1 MFVVKRDGRKEL
13 MMFDKIT
20 ARVRKLCYGL
30 NDLVDPVK
38 VAMRVIEGLYD
49 GVTTSELDNLAAEIS
64 ATLTTAHPDY
74 AKLAARIS
82 VSNLHKNTK
91 KSFSETMKDLHEYVN
106 PRTGKKAPLL
116 SDEVFKVISE
126 NAEVLDSTI
135 IYNRDFGYDYFGFK
149 TLERSYL
156 LKLNGKIAE
165 RPQHM
170 LMRVSI
176 GIHLNDLEAAMET
189 YELMSKKFFTHA
201 TPTLFNSGTPKPQ
214 MSSCFLL
221 AMKDD
226 SIDGIYDTLKNTAKI
241 SQSAGGIGLSIHNVR
256 ATGSYI
262 AGTNGTS
269 NGIVPMLQVFNDT
282 ARYVDQGGGKRKG
295 SFAIYIEPWHAD
307 IFEFLELKKNHGK
320 EEMRARDLFY
330 AMWIPDL
337 FMKRVEADG
346 DWTLMCPNECPGL
359 FTTHSEEFEELYT
372 RYEAESKGRKTI
384 RARELWEK
392 ILESQIE
399 TGTPYM
405 LYKDAANRKS
415 NQKNLGTIRSSNLC
429 TEIMEY
435 TSPDEVAVCNL
446 ASIALPMFIKNGS
459 FDHKELFRVTK
470 RVTKNLNKVIDR
482 NYYPIKEAENSNMR
496 HRPIGL
502 GVQGLADAFILLR
515 LPFTSDE
522 ARKLNQEIFETLY
535 FAAVTASMEASKEE
549 GPYSTYKGS
558 PISEGKFQH
567 NLWGI
572 KDEEL
577 SGRWDWDKLRKSVKK
592 HGVRNSLLVAPMPT
606 ASTSQILGNNECFE
620 PYTSNIYTRRV
631 LSGEFIVVNKHLLED
646 LVDLGLWNENLKQ
659 ELMRANGSVQNIKG
673 IPEDIKE
680 LYKTVWEL
688 SMKDIIDMSRQR
700 GYFIDQSQSL
710 NLFMENANYS
720 KLTSMHFYAWKSGLK
735 TGMYYLRTKA
745 AVDAI
750 KFTLDNTKKK
760 EVPVS
765 IAAEAEVMAA
775 TTPDPKAAEVL
786 QVQTTP
792 VQQEETDVT
801 PLSPEEMKAL
811 IAQAKAGEADD
822 DCLMCGS

>member
-1 MFVVKRDGRKEL
+1 
-13 MMFDKIT
+13 
-20 ARVRKLCYGL
+20 
-30 NDLVDPVK
+30 
-38 VAMRVIEGLYD
+38 
-49 GVTTSELDNLAAEIS
+49 
-64 ATLTTAHPDY
+64 
-74 AKLAARIS
+74 
-82 VSNLHKNTK
+82 
-91 KSFSETMKDLHEYVN
+91 MKDLYEYVN

-116 SDEVFKVISE
+116 SDEVYKIIE
-126 NAEVLDSTI
+126 KNAEQLDSSI

-156 LKLNGKIAE
+156 LKLNGQIVE

-170 LMRVSI
+170 LMRVSL
-176 GIHLNDLEAAMET
+176 GIHLEDIDAAMET

-226 SIDGIYDTLKNTAKI
+226 SIDGIYDTLKQTAKI
-241 SQSAGGIGLSIHNVR
+241 SQSAGGIGLSIHNIR

-262 AGTNGTS
+262 SGTNGTS
-269 NGIVPMLQVFNDT
+269 NGIVPMLRVFNDT

-295 SFAIYIEPWHAD
+295 SFAIYVEPWHAD
-307 IFEFLELKKNHGK
+307 IFDFLELKKNHGK

-337 FMKRVEADG
+337 FMKRVEENG
-346 DWTLMCPNECPGL
+346 EWTLMCPNECPGL
-359 FTTHSEEFEELYT
+359 FDTHGEEFEKKYLG
-372 RYEAESKGRKTI
+372 YEKAKKGRRTI
-384 RARELWEK
+384 KARELWEK

-446 ASIALPMFIKNGS
+446 ASIALPMFIKDGA
-459 FDHKELFRVTK
+459 FDHQKLYDVTI
-470 RVTKNLNKVIDR
+470 RVTKNLNRVIDR
-482 NYYPIKEAENSNMR
+482 NYYPVKEAENSNFR
-496 HRPIGL
+496 HRPVGL
-502 GVQGLADAFILLR
+502 GVQGLADTFIKLR
-515 LPFTSDE
+515 MPFTSD
-522 ARKLNQEIFETLY
+522 AAKKLNQEIFETLY
-535 FAAVTASMEASKEE
+535 FAAVTASVEEAKNDGAYESF
-549 GPYSTYKGS
+549 KGS
-558 PISEGKFQH
+558 PMSKGEFQH
-567 NLWGI
+567 NMWGV

-577 SGRWDWDKLRKSVKK
+577 SGRWDWASLRKDVKK

-646 LVDLGLWNENLKQ
+646 LVEQGLWNEDMKQ
-659 ELMRANGSVQNIKG
+659 ELMRANGSIQNIEG

-688 SMKDIIDMSRQR
+688 SMKDIIDMARHR

-710 NLFMENANYS
+710 NLFMEGATMA

-750 KFTLDNTKKK
+750 KFTLDNSAAKK
-760 EVPVS
+760 EKVV
-765 IAAEAEVMAA
+765 AAAA
-775 TTPDPKAAEVL
+775 TTTKAATP
-786 QVQTTP
+786 TTAI
-792 VQQEETDVT
+792 DVE
-801 PLSPEEMKAL
+801 PMSPEELKDM
-811 IAQAKAGEADD
+811 IAKSQGTGPDE

>member
-1 MFVVKRDGRKEL
+1 MNVVKRDGRKEPI
-13 MMFDKIT
+13 MFDKIT
-20 ARVRKLCYGL
+20 DRIRKLNYEL
-30 NDLVDPVK
+30 NSLVDPVK

-49 GVTTSELDNLAAEIS
+49 GVTTSELDNLAAEIA
-64 ATLTTAHPDY
+64 ATMTTTHPDY

-82 VSNLHKNTK
+82 VSNMHKNTK
-91 KSFSETMKDLHEYVN
+91 KSFSETMKDLYEYVN

-116 SDEVFKVISE
+116 SDEVYKIIE
-126 NAEVLDSTI
+126 KNAEKLDSSV
-135 IYNRDFGYDYFGFK
+135 IYNRDFSYDYFGFK

-176 GIHLNDLEAAMET
+176 GIHLDDIDSALKT
-189 YELMSKKFFTHA
+189 YELMSKKYFTHA

-226 SIDGIYDTLKNTAKI
+226 SINGIYDTLKQTAKI

-269 NGIVPMLQVFNDT
+269 NGIVPMLRVFDGT

-307 IFEFLELKKNHGK
+307 IFDFLELKKNHGK

-330 AMWIPDL
+330 AMWTPDL
-337 FMKRVEADG
+337 FMKRVEEDST
-346 DWTLMCPNECPGL
+346 WTLMCPNECPGL
-359 FTTHSEEFEELYT
+359 FDCHGEEFEKLYIK
-372 RYEAESKGRKTI
+372 YEKEGKGRKTI
-384 RARELWEK
+384 NARELWEK

-405 LYKDAANRKS
+405 LYKDSSNRKS

-429 TEIMEY
+429 TEILEY
-435 TSPDEVAVCNL
+435 TSKDEVAVCNL
-446 ASIALPMFIKNGS
+446 ASIALSMFVKDGE
-459 FDHKELFRVTK
+459 FDHQALFDVTK
-470 RVTKNLNKVIDR
+470 QVTKNLNRVIDR
-482 NYYPIKEAENSNMR
+482 NYYPVKEAENSNFR

-502 GVQGLADAFILLR
+502 GVQGLADTFILLR

-522 ARKLNQEIFETLY
+522 AKKLNQEIFETLY
-535 FAAVTASMEASKEE
+535 FAAVTSSMEEAKKDK
-549 GPYSTYKGS
+549 PYQSYKGS
-558 PISEGKFQH
+558 PISEGEFQH

-572 KDEEL
+572 KDDEL
-577 SGRWDWDKLRKSVKK
+577 SGRWDWKGLRKLVKK

-646 LVDLGLWNENLKQ
+646 LVNLGLWNEDLKQ
-659 ELMRANGSVQNIKG
+659 ELMRNNGSVQNIEV
-673 IPEDIKE
+673 IPDDIKE
-680 LYKTVWEL
+680 LYRTVWEL
-688 SMKDIIDMSRQR
+688 SMKDIIDMARQR

-710 NLFMENANYS
+710 NLFVEGATMS
-720 KLTSMHFYAWKSGLK
+720 KLTSMHFYGWKSGLK
-735 TGMYYLRTKA
+735 TGMYYLRTKS

-750 KFTLDNTKKK
+750 KFTLDNTKSKAEETTK
-760 EVPVS
+760 VKVS
-765 IAAEAEVMAA
+765 AEA
-775 TTPDPKAAEVL
+775 TTSVKEKGKK
-786 QVQTTP
+786 QVA
-792 VQQEETDVT
+792 VE
-801 PLSPEEMKAL
+801 PLKPEELKQMLDKSKASD
-811 IAQAKAGEADD
+811 DD

>member
-1 MFVVKRDGRKEL
+1 MNVVKRDGRKEPI
-13 MMFDKIT
+13 MFDKIT

-30 NDLVDPVK
+30 NELVDPVK

-49 GVTTSELDNLAAEIS
+49 GVTTSELDNLAAEIA
-64 ATLTTAHPDY
+64 ATMTTSHPDY
-74 AKLAARIS
+74 ARLAARIS

-91 KSFSETMKDLHEYVN
+91 KSFSEVMTDLYEYVN

-116 SDEVFKVISE
+116 SDEVFEVIKN
-126 NAEVLDSTI
+126 NAEELDSTI

-170 LMRVSI
+170 LMRVSV
-176 GIHLNDLEAAMET
+176 GIHMNDLAAVKET
-189 YELMSKKFFTHA
+189 YELMSKKYFTHA

-221 AMKDD
+221 TMKDD
-226 SIDGIYDTLKNTAKI
+226 SIDGIYDTLKQTAKI

-262 AGTNGTS
+262 SGTNGTS
-269 NGIVPMLQVFNDT
+269 NGIVPMLRVFNDT

-295 SFAIYIEPWHAD
+295 SFAIYVEPWHAD
-307 IFEFLELKKNHGK
+307 IFDFLDLKKNHGK

-337 FMKRVEADG
+337 FMQRVQDDAE
-346 DWTLMCPNECPGL
+346 WTLMCPNECPGL
-359 FTTHSEEFEELYT
+359 YDCHSEEFEALYHK
-372 RYEAESKGRKTI
+372 YEADNKGRKTVK
-384 RARELWEK
+384 ARELWEK

-435 TSPDEVAVCNL
+435 TSKDEVAVCNL
-446 ASIALPMFIKNGS
+446 ASIALPMFVKNGE
-459 FDHKELFRVTK
+459 FDHKELFKVTK
-470 RVTKNLNKVIDR
+470 RVTKNLNRVIDR
-482 NYYPIKEAENSNMR
+482 NYYPVIEAQNSNFR
-496 HRPIGL
+496 HRPVGL
-502 GVQGLADAFILLR
+502 GIQGLADAFIMLR

-522 ARKLNQEIFETLY
+522 AKKLNQEIFETLY
-535 FAAVTASMEASKEE
+535 FAAVTASMEEAKAD
-549 GPYSTYKGS
+549 GPYESYKGS
-558 PISEGKFQH
+558 PISEGLFQH

-577 SGRWDWDKLRKSVKK
+577 SGRWDWGKLRKDVKK

-606 ASTSQILGNNECFE
+606 ASTSQILGNNEAFE

-631 LSGEFIVVNKHLLED
+631 LSGEFIVVNQHLLKD
-646 LVDLGLWNENLKQ
+646 LVELGLWNEDLK
-659 ELMRANGSVQNIKG
+659 EEIMRANGSIQDVEI
-673 IPEDIKE
+673 IPQELKE

-688 SMKDIIDMSRQR
+688 SMKDIIDMSRHR

-710 NLFMENANYS
+710 NLFMENANMA

-735 TGMYYLRTKA
+735 TGMYYLRTKS

-750 KFTLDNTKKK
+750 KFTLKK
-760 EVPVS
+760 EEKKETVG
-765 IAAEAEVMAA
+765 AEVEANVVEDVSTKPM
-775 TTPDPKAAEVL
+775 TP
-786 QVQTTP
+786 
-792 VQQEETDVT
+792 QE
-801 PLSPEEMKAL
+801 LREML
-811 IAQAKAGEADD
+811 AQSKNAPDD